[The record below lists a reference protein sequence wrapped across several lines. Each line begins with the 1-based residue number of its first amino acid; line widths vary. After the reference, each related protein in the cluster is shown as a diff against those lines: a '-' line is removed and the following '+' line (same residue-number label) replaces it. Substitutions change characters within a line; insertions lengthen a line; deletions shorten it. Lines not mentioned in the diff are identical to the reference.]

1 MFLIDGYNLLHA
13 AFPDQ
18 ATGGSRR
25 HLVDLVVEFCRR
37 GGYRARIVFDA
48 TGEMPRRQ
56 RRGEV
61 EIRNVPRG
69 STADDEILEA
79 LASTDDRTAHTLVTN
94 DRALAQEAGRRGVK
108 VISCEEF
115 SRFLDAH
122 GPSEDPKAGWTLS
135 SGEVDYWLKEFGLD
149 DPPRPPAP

>member
-13 AFPDQ
+13 AFPDR

-25 HLVDLVVEFCRR
+25 HLVDLVVDYCRR

-48 TGEMPRRQ
+48 TGDMPRRQ

-79 LASTDDRTAHTLVTN
+79 LASTEDRTAHTLVTD
-94 DRALAQEAGRRGVK
+94 DRELAREAARRGVK
-108 VISCEEF
+108 VIPSGEF
-115 SRFLDAH
+115 ARLLQVR
-122 GPSEDPKAGWTLS
+122 GPAEDPKAGGTLS
-135 SGEVDYWLKEFGLD
+135 SGEVDYWMDEFGL
-149 DPPRPPAP
+149 RRSEEE